1 MKITKVLAVTLMM
14 SIFMCACGEKQ
25 NDNNSYS
32 AADNASQYQS
42 GEIGDTTVTPS
53 ETGFHPD
60 YDEGEQNLS
69 MLSSY
74 VVSQGKWVYY
84 YSSDEI
90 MKMDEN
96 KNIYTVFPVS
106 DVKGICVLGDWIYY
120 YKYNEIGRV
129 KTDGTNQ
136 EIIKNIKIRTPFLI
150 KDNVLLYVEE
160 RDSSATSEDYFLQGY
175 DISSKE
181 DVLPEESFNGKI
193 LGLYKDKVYLLE
205 ENGLYYVD
213 IDQGEEDEVLT
224 VEGLEGGFIYGDE
237 LIYSKSTGWADTQ
250 TDLYVVNLENG
261 TLDYSTQFEFGKD
274 SSQLLSTGQV
284 AELCGVCNV
293 SGKEYWVMRV
303 DFSTIY
309 LVPAEEA
316 KETLPDDLDVI
327 KVVEEDKNEVSIYRA
342 CVVDNYIYYLGDSNA
357 TSHLYRIALDGT
369 DWMQLY

>member
-1 MKITKVLAVTLMM
+1 MKITKVLVVTLMM
-14 SIFMCACGEKQ
+14 SVFMCACGEKQ

-32 AADNASQYQS
+32 VADNASQYQS
-42 GEIGDTTVTPS
+42 GEIGETTVTSS

-96 KNIYTVFPVS
+96 KNIYTVFSVS
-106 DVKGICVLGDWIYY
+106 DVKSICVIGDWIYY

-136 EIIKNIKIRTPFLI
+136 EIIKNVKIRTPFLI
-150 KDNVLLYVEE
+150 KDNMLLYVEE
-160 RDSSATSEDYFLQGY
+160 RDSSATSEEYFLQGY
-175 DISSKE
+175 DTNSKE
-181 DVLPEESFNGKI
+181 YFLSDESFNGKI
-193 LGLYKDKVYLLE
+193 LGLYKDKVYLIE
-205 ENGLYYVD
+205 ENSLYCVD
-213 IDQGEEDEVLT
+213 IGQGEENEVLT
-224 VEGLEGGFIYGDE
+224 MEGLEGGFIYGDE
-237 LIYSKSTGWADTQ
+237 LLYSRSSGWADTQ

-284 AELCGVCNV
+284 AELCGACNV
-293 SGKEYWVMRV
+293 SGKECWVMRV

-316 KETLPDDLDVI
+316 KETLPDDLAVT

-357 TSHLYRIALDGT
+357 TTHLYRIAFDGT

>member
-1 MKITKVLAVTLMM
+1 
-14 SIFMCACGEKQ
+14 
-25 NDNNSYS
+25 
-32 AADNASQYQS
+32 
-42 GEIGDTTVTPS
+42 
-53 ETGFHPD
+53 
-60 YDEGEQNLS
+60 

-96 KNIYTVFPVS
+96 KNIYTVLSVS
-106 DVKGICVLGDWIYY
+106 DIKGICVLGDWIYY

-150 KDNVLLYVEE
+150 KDNMLLYVEE

-175 DISSKE
+175 DINSKE

-205 ENGLYYVD
+205 ENCLYYID
-213 IDQGEEDEVLT
+213 IDQDEEDEVLT

-237 LIYSKSTGWADTQ
+237 LLYSRSSGWADTQ

-284 AELCGVCNV
+284 AELCGACNI

-316 KETLPDDLDVI
+316 KETLPDDLAVT
-327 KVVEEDKNEVSIYRA
+327 KVVEEDKNEISIYRA

-357 TSHLYRIALDGT
+357 TTHLYRIAFDGT

>member
-14 SIFMCACGEKQ
+14 SVFMCACGEKQ
-25 NDNNSYS
+25 KDNNSYS
-32 AADNASQYQS
+32 VADNASQYQS
-42 GEIGDTTVTPS
+42 GEMGETTVTSS
-53 ETGFHPD
+53 ETGFHSD

-96 KNIYTVFPVS
+96 KNIYTVFSVS

-136 EIIKNIKIRTPFLI
+136 EIIKNVKIRTPFLI
-150 KDNVLLYVEE
+150 KDNMLLYVEE
-160 RDSSATSEDYFLQGY
+160 RDSSATSEEYFLQGY
-175 DISSKE
+175 DTNSKE

-205 ENGLYYVD
+205 ENSLYCVD
-213 IDQGEEDEVLT
+213 IGQGEEDEVLT

-237 LIYSKSTGWADTQ
+237 LLYSRSSGWADTQ

-261 TLDYSTQFEFGKD
+261 TLDYTTQFEFGKD

-284 AELCGVCNV
+284 AELCGACNV

-316 KETLPDDLDVI
+316 KETLPDDLAVT

-357 TSHLYRIALDGT
+357 TTHLYRIAFDGT